1 LEPCGTILL
10 DSPCTGNAPSLAPGG
25 GVRAVHSTA
34 PLCICAAADFGAL
47 QLFVKLG
54 CDSIA
59 GISRN
64 SNKSEAGDGACL
76 MAG

>member
-1 LEPCGTILL
+1 
-10 DSPCTGNAPSLAPGG
+10 
-25 GVRAVHSTA
+25 VRAVHSTA